1 MAMPVAPDDWT
12 LERVHA
18 LPDDGNR
25 YELLD
30 GELLVTPAPSWQ
42 HQTVLLALYRV
53 IHPFVEAS
61 GALGCLIAP
70 AAVTFS
76 QRRELQPD
84 LFVFPVV
91 PGQHVTRFEDV
102 GHLVLAVEVLSPD
115 TARVDRYRKRAVYQE
130 EGVDEYWIVDA
141 SARMIER
148 WRPGD
153 VEPEVVLER
162 LEWQPLAAH
171 SAFSIDLQAIFG
183 ASGSP

>member
-1 MAMPVAPDDWT
+1 MAMPVLPDDWT

-30 GELLVTPAPSWQ
+30 GELLVTPAPSWN
-42 HQTVLLALYRV
+42 HQSVLLALYDAV
-53 IHPFVEAS
+53 KPYVASS

-84 LFVFPVV
+84 FFAFPVA
-91 PGQHVTRFEDV
+91 PGQRVTRFEDV
-102 GHLVLAVEVLSPD
+102 GRLVLAVEVLSPN

-130 EGVDEYWIVDA
+130 EGVDEYWIVDPGA
-141 SARMIER
+141 HLNER

-153 VEPEVVLER
+153 VEPEVLLER
-162 LEWQPLAAH
+162 IDWKPLASLPAL
-171 SAFSIDLQAIFG
+171 SIDLQLLFESIT
-183 ASGSP
+183 S